1 MEFRDR
7 IGTNV
12 RKLRQRRN
20 LSQETLSLSAGID
33 RGYVGR
39 IERSEY
45 SVSADTL
52 EKLAFVLD
60 VDPCEF
66 TAPVPKQSKSV
77 VGNADGESDPVAN
90 HISSQ
95 LLAAPFQEGFYNQ
108 RGDLSLVLI
117 DYRWNDGSTVR
128 RWLVDPKKIDI
139 SGIVFKP
146 CAAD

>member
-20 LSQETLSLSAGID
+20 LSQEALSLSAGID

-52 EKLAFVLD
+52 EKLAFVLGG
-60 VDPCEF
+60 DPSEF
-66 TAPVPKQSKSV
+66 TTPIPKQSKSV
-77 VGNADGESDPVAN
+77 AGSADGESASIVN
-90 HISSQ
+90 RIRSQ
-95 LLAAPFQEGFYNQ
+95 LLAAPFQEGFDNQ
-108 RGDLSLVLI
+108 RGNLSLVLI

-128 RWLVDPKKIDI
+128 RWLVDPKKVRQSAII
-139 SGIVFKP
+139 LKP
-146 CAAD
+146 CTPL

>member
-7 IGTNV
+7 IGTNI
-12 RKLRQRRN
+12 RKLRQRCN
-20 LSQETLSLSAGID
+20 LSQEALSLSAGID

-39 IERSEY
+39 VERSEY

-66 TAPVPKQSKSV
+66 TAPVPKQSKPIA
-77 VGNADGESDPVAN
+77 GNADDESASVVN
-90 HISSQ
+90 RIRSQ
-95 LLAAPFQEGFYNQ
+95 LLATPFQEGFQYQ

-128 RWLVDPKKIDI
+128 RWLIDPKKVKI
-139 SGIVFKP
+139 STIVFKP
-146 CAAD
+146 CENP

>member
-7 IGTNV
+7 IGTNI
-12 RKLRQRRN
+12 RKLRQQRN
-20 LSQETLSLSAGID
+20 LSQEALSLSAGID

-66 TAPVPKQSKSV
+66 TAPVLKQSKPV
-77 VGNADGESDPVAN
+77 AGNADREADPVAS
-90 HISSQ
+90 HIRSK
-95 LLAAPFQEGFYNQ
+95 LLAAPIREGFDNQ

-128 RWLVDPKKIDI
+128 RWLVDPKKVDM

>member
-12 RKLRQRRN
+12 RKLRHRRN
-20 LSQETLSLSAGID
+20 LSQEALSLSAGID

-66 TAPVPKQSKSV
+66 TAPVPKQSKPV
-77 VGNADGESDPVAN
+77 AGNADGESDPVAN
-90 HISSQ
+90 HLRSK
-95 LLAAPFQEGFYNQ
+95 LLAVP
-108 RGDLSLVLI
+108 I

>member
-7 IGTNV
+7 IGTNI
-12 RKLRQRRN
+12 RKLRQRCN
-20 LSQETLSLSAGID
+20 LSQEALSLSAGID

-52 EKLAFVLD
+52 EKLAFVLN

-66 TAPVPKQSKSV
+66 TAPIPKQSKLIAGS
-77 VGNADGESDPVAN
+77 ADGESPLVVN
-90 HISSQ
+90 RIRSK
-95 LLAAPFQEGFYNQ
+95 LLAAPFQEGFDNQ
-108 RGDLSLVLI
+108 RGDLTLVLI
-117 DYRWNDGSTVR
+117 DYRWNDGSNVR
-128 RWLVDPKKIDI
+128 RWLVDPKKVDM

-146 CAAD
+146 CSAN